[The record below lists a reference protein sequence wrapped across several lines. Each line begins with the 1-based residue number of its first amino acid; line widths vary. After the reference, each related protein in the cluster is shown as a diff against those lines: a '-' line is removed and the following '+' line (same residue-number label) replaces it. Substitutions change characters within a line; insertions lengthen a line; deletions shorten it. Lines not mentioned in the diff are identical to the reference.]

1 MKLPQHIP
9 GQSGVNSLNQT
20 LAASAAASI
29 SPAESDCSGCSYSVR
44 HKLHVCIS
52 VNFYHNSFVKYLY
65 RTMISSIISPYRYDI
80 LLLFQEH
87 LMQRHRRECTNSNR

>member
-52 VNFYHNSFVKYLY
+52 VNFNCNNFVKYLL
-65 RTMISSIISPYRYDI
+65 IKSSIVQCY
-80 LLLFQEH
+80 QV
-87 LMQRHRRECTNSNR
+87 

>member
-1 MKLPQHIP
+1 MKLPQHVP

-52 VNFYHNSFVKYLY
+52 VNFHCNSFVKYLLIQFY
-65 RTMISSIISPYRYDI
+65 QELYHYKGYEI